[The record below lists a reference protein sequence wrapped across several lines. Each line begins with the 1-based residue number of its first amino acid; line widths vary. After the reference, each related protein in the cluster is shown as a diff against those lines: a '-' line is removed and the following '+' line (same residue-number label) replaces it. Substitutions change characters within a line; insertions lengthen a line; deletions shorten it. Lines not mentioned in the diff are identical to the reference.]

1 VSAAT
6 FDLAVSSALAEES
19 QRRLQ
24 HRTRAL
30 IWALAAGAVLWF
42 TAVQIGMRPAALVKG
57 IPFMADFF
65 SRMFPP
71 DLTHLALLGGATL
84 ETVQIAVWG
93 TVIAILLSIPLALL
107 GARNTTPHPVVF
119 EGPSSELTDEV
130 LHRIYYREP
139 GETVKEEA

>member
-1 VSAAT
+1 M
-6 FDLAVSSALAEES
+6 AVSNALAEES

-24 HRTRAL
+24 RRTRAL
-30 IWALAAGAVLWF
+30 IWAVAACAVLWF

-57 IPFMADFF
+57 IPSMADFF

-119 EGPSSELTDEV
+119 HVT
-130 LHRIYYREP
+130 RM
-139 GETVKEEA
+139 